1 MSIELAGGA
10 STQSRAWR
18 PLPPGAVC
26 GTTLAERGATETVR
40 FDFEDGHH
48 ERRDLLS
55 WVGGQWGGLFGA
67 SPDLSELPFDA
78 VHLRETHGSY
88 GHAAEHDLAA
98 ALGEVYDGLLTS
110 DDMACRFYQ
119 DGGTACAAAVRIAR
133 AETGRD
139 AIATQGYHG
148 MHADFAHEPAWT
160 GYPYENVRLH
170 HRFDFG
176 DTRAMRNAARRAS
189 CVMVEVPAWDDEAA
203 IAEFLQACRDTADE
217 FGVPFI
223 IDDVVLGFR
232 VALGGTCERYGVRAD
247 MVCLGKTMSAT
258 GCVSALIGRADLVG
272 KLDGEVFA
280 STTFGGA
287 PGPCSVAAATVRWL
301 AAHRGEVYGGE
312 VIDMTAL
319 GDAHPQFI
327 SKENGHLRII
337 GDALKDGLNALGV
350 RCVGQPERFITS
362 FYGEADHR
370 AWCSKMIGRDIL
382 VDRPFFSTLAHT
394 PQHVEETLAA
404 AEAIHDMQI

>member
-1 MSIELAGGA
+1 MSMTLAGSA
-10 STQSRAWR
+10 STQSRARR
-18 PLPPGAVC
+18 PLPPGAVR
-26 GTTLAERGATETVR
+26 GTTLAARGAMETVR

-67 SPDLSELPFDA
+67 SPDLSELPLDVA
-78 VHLRETHGSY
+78 HLRETHGSY

-98 ALGEVYDGLLTS
+98 ALGDVYDGLLTS

-119 DGGTACAAAVRIAR
+119 DGGTACAAAVRVAR
-133 AETGRD
+133 AATGRD

-148 MHADFAHEPAWT
+148 MHADFAHEPART

-170 HRFDFG
+170 YRFDFG

-189 CVMVEVPAWDDEAA
+189 CVMIEVPAWDDEAA
-203 IAEFLQACRDTADE
+203 IAGFLQACRDTADE
-217 FGVPFI
+217 FGVPLI
-223 IDDVVLGFR
+223 VDDVVLGFR

-247 MVCLGKTMSAT
+247 MVCLGKTTSAT
-258 GCVSALIGRADLVG
+258 GCVSALVGRADLVG

-287 PGPCSVAAATVRWL
+287 PGPCSVAAATVKWL
-301 AAHRGEVYGGE
+301 MAYRGEIYGE
-312 VIDMTAL
+312 
-319 GDAHPQFI
+319 
-327 SKENGHLRII
+327 SGHLQMI
-337 GDALKDGLNALGV
+337 GRGLKDGLNALGV

-362 FYGEADHR
+362 FYSETDHR